1 MGQWGKLLLLKNRGV
16 GATGRAHPALC
27 PLLAGQFTPQ
37 AAGREASWGLSG
49 ASTGTV
55 MTALLATERLQDPQL
70 WELGEDTHWV
80 ARSVG
85 GTGEEQIFL
94 HLLLSPEV

>member
-1 MGQWGKLLLLKNRGV
+1 
-16 GATGRAHPALC
+16 
-27 PLLAGQFTPQ
+27 
-37 AAGREASWGLSG
+37 
-49 ASTGTV
+49 

-85 GTGEEQIFL
+85 GTGEERIFL